1 MSGKTL
7 ATQLKAGLDAPICLT
22 WEITYAC
29 NLQCVHCLSS
39 SGTRDPRELSTDQAK
54 AVLDELRDLQV
65 FYINIGGGE
74 PMIRK
79 DFFEILEHAEAND
92 IGVKFSTNGTYITAE
107 NARRLA
113 AMNYLDIQISLDGVD
128 AATNDAVR
136 GKGSYATAIAA
147 MNYLREANFGQFKI
161 SVVVTRHNVDQ
172 LDAFK
177 ALADSYGA
185 QLRIT
190 RLRPSGRGADTW
202 DELHPTQQQQ
212 RQIYDWLMK
221 HGENVLTGDS
231 FFHLNAFGESLP
243 GLNLCGAGRVVC
255 LIDPIGDVY
264 ACPFVIHDQFKAGS
278 LLSDGGFTKV
288 WKESDLFLSLREPES
303 EGACSAC
310 GSYDACQGGCMA
322 AKFFTGIPLDG
333 PDPECVTGHGEDLV
347 KSATVSLIPKPSMD
361 HSRPVKINTPRLASS
376 KEAVQRMERV

>member
-79 DFFEILEHAEAND
+79 DFFEILEHAESND

-147 MNYLREANFGQFKI
+147 MNHLREANFGQFKI

-221 HGENVLTGDS
+221 HGDNVLTGDS

-333 PDPECVTGHGEDLV
+333 PDPECVTGHGEELV
-347 KSATVSLIPKPSMD
+347 KSASINLIPKPSMD